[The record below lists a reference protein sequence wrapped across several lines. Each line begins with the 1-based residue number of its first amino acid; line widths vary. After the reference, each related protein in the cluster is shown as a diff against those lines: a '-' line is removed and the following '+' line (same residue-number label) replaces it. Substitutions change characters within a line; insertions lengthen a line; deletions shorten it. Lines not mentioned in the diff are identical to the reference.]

1 MRPYLLFAIILL
13 GLASSVAAADAQPD
27 LRDGAW
33 NITVKPAEKTPG
45 TLPLVQMVCLTRSE
59 PVPQPATTGNCRLLS
74 TQIQGNTV
82 YWVSECQE
90 GATVI
95 NTVGSASYAGTRV
108 TGGLQV
114 TIVAPDTTPQIK
126 TFKLTGRRQGVCP
139 SDSAVQPPP

>member
-1 MRPYLLFAIILL
+1 MRSYILFAIILL
-13 GLASSVAAADAQPD
+13 GLTPPVAAADGQPD
-27 LRDGAW
+27 LREGAW
-33 NITVKPAEKTPG
+33 NITVKPAEKSPG
-45 TLPLVQMVCLTRSE
+45 ALPLVQMVCLTPSE

-90 GATVI
+90 VASVV
-95 NTVGSASYAGTRV
+95 NTVGSVTYAGTRV

-114 TIVAPDTTPQIK
+114 TIAAPDALPQIK

-139 SDSAVQPPP
+139 SAPDSQPTP